1 MTYAAEP
8 SLADGAQCVLIV
20 LIGKRT
26 MQNFEL
32 VIRDVHHV
40 SPLIREFVLES
51 PTNEALAPFTAG
63 AHLQVTIPELNDHR
77 CYSLIVTDAAHNW
90 SEAPQQYRLGV
101 RLEAEGNGGSKYM
114 HQLEAGATLSVKGPI
129 NDFPLTAA
137 TADEKP
143 IVLIAGGIGITPIA
157 SMAHALLKEQRPFTL
172 HYSARSQDQLAFA
185 DELQTLLGDQLVCYT
200 NDSNNF
206 ELNALFD
213 SLEVNQPLYVCGPQ
227 GLIDAV
233 IALSK
238 ERGWAREQVHFEL
251 FITAAP
257 LEGDQPFEV
266 ELRQSGLTFT
276 IPADK
281 TIIQVL
287 EEAGEDP
294 MYDCNR
300 GECGVCT
307 VDVLEGTPDHRD
319 YFLSDKEK
327 ASGSVIQICISRSK
341 SPKLVLDM

>member
-1 MTYAAEP
+1 
-8 SLADGAQCVLIV
+8 
-20 LIGKRT
+20 
-26 MQNFEL
+26 MQTFEL

-77 CYSLIVTDAAHNW
+77 CYSLVVTDPTHRWNT
-90 SEAPQQYRLGV
+90 APQQYRLGV
-101 RLEAEGNGGSKYM
+101 RLEAEGNGGSKFM
-114 HQLEAGATLSVKGPI
+114 HQLATGDTLQVKGPI
-129 NDFPLTAA
+129 NDFPLDTAK
-137 TADEKP
+137 ADDQP

-157 SMAHALLKEQRPFTL
+157 SMAHALLQEQRPFTL
-172 HYSARSQDQLAFA
+172 HYSARSQDQLAFS
-185 DELQTLLGDQLVCYT
+185 DQLNTLLGEQLVCYT
-200 NDSNNF
+200 NDGNNF
-206 ELNALFD
+206 ELAALFD
-213 SLEVNQPLYVCGPQ
+213 SIEVNQPIYVCGPQ

-233 IALSK
+233 IATAK
-238 ERGWAREQVHFEL
+238 ERGWSRCQVHFEL
-251 FITAAP
+251 FATAAP
-257 LEGDQPFEV
+257 LEGDQPFEL

-281 TIIQVL
+281 TIIEVL

-300 GECGVCT
+300 GECGVCS

-327 ASGSVIQICISRSK
+327 DSGKVIQICISRSK